1 MTAHNAPT
9 RIAMLLYPRFTTL
22 DLVGPQQV
30 LSVLPNTIVHLV
42 AKTRDPVTTD
52 SHVTIVPDRDFAD
65 CEPEYD
71 VVFIPGGHGTSVMV
85 QDDETLDF
93 VRTVAGKAR
102 YLTSVCTGSLIL
114 AAAGLLDGYRA
125 ASHWAFRE
133 FLSAYGAI
141 PDDRRVVIDRNRM
154 TGGGVTAG
162 IDFALQLAAVL
173 TDEPFARTLQL
184 VLEYDP
190 APPFDC
196 GSPERADEATLEAAV
211 TRLAGGVSAMRR
223 VAAERAAAR

>member
-1 MTAHNAPT
+1 MTTASAPT
-9 RIAMLLYPRFTTL
+9 RIAMLIYPRFTTL
-22 DLVGPQQV
+22 DLIGPQQV
-30 LSVLPNTIVHLV
+30 LSVLPNTVVHLV
-42 AKTRDPVTTD
+42 AKSRDPVTTD
-52 SHVTIVPDRDFAD
+52 SHVTIVPDRAFAD
-65 CEPEYD
+65 CEAEYD
-71 VVFIPGGHGTSVMV
+71 VLFIPGGYGTNVMV
-85 QDDETLDF
+85 RDDETLTF
-93 VRTVAGKAR
+93 ARKVATTAR

-141 PDDRRVVIDRNRM
+141 PDDRRVAVDRNRI

-162 IDFALQLAAVL
+162 LDFALQLAAIL
-173 TDEPFARTLQL
+173 TDETFARTMQL

-190 APPFDC
+190 DPPFDC
-196 GSPERADEATLEAAV
+196 GTPERADEATLEAAV

-223 VAAERAAAR
+223 VAAEHAATR